1 MPNDPLRTFR
11 KVEPANWGFG
21 ASATISS
28 QPFVL
33 YHVRQLVALGTG
45 GAAATNVAPTW
56 PTLTTTRFL
65 PWTARLA
72 DACYPVAV
80 PNAYDRVYI
89 HPVFTLDT
97 DDTAGLANVTITAPT
112 TTYIPGIIMPFGLV
126 PESRNYS
133 TSGKLNPV
141 DGTRF
146 PEDLIAAA
154 SAGTATVP
162 ANFNTRTN
170 GHWMHLAPYASSF
183 ATNNGIKAVG
193 SDTNPTHYGR
203 AANSGGVVTGTGY
216 QLPND
221 FTISTATTSALTA
234 TGTTGAA
241 AAATQVIFG
250 QGVEFATSG
259 TEELVVSLGSNPA
272 GVLFNHPNTAGKS
285 YYANYFLMGVFLG

>member
-1 MPNDPLRTFR
+1 MPNDPLKTFR

-33 YHVRQLVALGTG
+33 HHQRIFLVTGTG
-45 GAAATNVAPTW
+45 TGAVTSATPSWLALATS
-56 PTLTTTRFL
+56 RFF
-65 PWTARLA
+65 PWIARTAET
-72 DACYPVAV
+72 CYPVAV

-89 HPVFTLDT
+89 HPIFVVET
-97 DDTAGLANVTITAPT
+97 DDTTTAGMTITAPT
-112 TTYIPGIIMPFGLV
+112 TTYIPGIIMPFGLI
-126 PESRNYS
+126 PETRGYS

-154 SAGTATVP
+154 AATTP
-162 ANFNTRTN
+162 ALPTTFNTRLN
-170 GHWMHLAPYASSF
+170 GHWMPLAPYASSF

-193 SDTNPTHYGR
+193 SDINPTHYGR
-203 AANSGGVVTGTGY
+203 ASNSAGTNVGTGY

-221 FTISTATTSALTA
+221 FTISSATSSALVA
-234 TGTTGAA
+234 TGAA
-241 AAATQVIFG
+241 GGSPTNTQVIFG
-250 QGVEFATSG
+250 QGLEFATSG

-272 GVLFNHPNTAGKS
+272 GVLVNHPNTLNKN
-285 YYANYFLMGVFLG
+285 YYINYFLMGVFLG